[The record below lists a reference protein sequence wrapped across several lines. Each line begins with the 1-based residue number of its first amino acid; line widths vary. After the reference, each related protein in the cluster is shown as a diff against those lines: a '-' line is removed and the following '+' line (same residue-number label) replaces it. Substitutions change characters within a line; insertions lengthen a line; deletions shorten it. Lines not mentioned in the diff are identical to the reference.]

1 MSKRVIGYIRVST
14 AEQASG
20 NKFGAEA
27 QREAIR
33 KYCEEHNLSLI
44 EWFEDLG
51 VSSAKEHEDDREA
64 MNQIIY
70 GDVKNPPVEGI
81 VVYKLDR
88 IARDMNLFFYYKM
101 LLQKKDIEIISV
113 TDETGIFGEFSEVIE
128 TFLMFVA
135 QQERKKITLR
145 TLSGRKLKAKRGG
158 YAGGRIPLGYI
169 LKDGKWV
176 IDEKEAHT
184 VRFIFEA
191 NALGETSYRIAK
203 VLRDQNIV
211 SKQGGEFTTRQVI
224 NILNNR
230 KIYEGYYKFS
240 DLDWVR
246 GDFEPILKES
256 DEE

>member
-1 MSKRVIGYIRVST
+1 MSKRVIGYVRVST
-14 AEQASG
+14 SEQAAG
-20 NKFGAEA
+20 DKFGPVA
-27 QREAIR
+27 QREAIK
-33 KYCEEHNLSLI
+33 KYCEEHDLQLI

-51 VSSAKEHEDDREA
+51 VSGAVEHEDDREA

-70 GDVKNPPVEGI
+70 GDVKNPPIEGI

-101 LLQKKDIEIISV
+101 LLQKKDIEILSV
-113 TDETGIFGEFSEVIE
+113 TDETGMFGEFSGVIE
-128 TFLMFVA
+128 AFLMFVA
-135 QQERKKITLR
+135 QQERRNITLR

-176 IDEKEAHT
+176 IDEKEAHI

-203 VLRDQNIV
+203 VLRDRNIV
-211 SKQGGEFTTRQVI
+211 SKQGGEFTTRQII

-230 KIYEGYYKFS
+230 KTYEGYYKFS
-240 DLDWVR
+240 DVDWVK
-246 GDFEPILKES
+246 GDFEPILKPGEK
-256 DEE
+256 